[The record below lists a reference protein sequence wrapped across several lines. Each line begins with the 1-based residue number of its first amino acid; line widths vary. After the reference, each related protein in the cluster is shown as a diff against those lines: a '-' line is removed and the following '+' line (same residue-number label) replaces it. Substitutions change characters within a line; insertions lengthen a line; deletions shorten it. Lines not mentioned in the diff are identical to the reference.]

1 MPASLKGYNKIFS
14 VVKQAITA
22 YRMFQ
27 PGDSVLICV
36 SGGPDSVALLH
47 ILLSLAPEFSCTI
60 GVAHLNHC
68 LRKKDSDDDAEFVA
82 SLAKQ
87 LDLPCYIKK
96 KDVRKYQKQHKLSL
110 EEAARRVRYAFYDQV
125 AERNG
130 FNKIALGHHS
140 DDNAELVLMYLLRGS
155 GPLGIAGIPAV
166 RNCKNSNRQIVR
178 PMINV
183 RRSEIIDFLK
193 AKKLRYVSDKSNKDM
208 RYLRNRVRH
217 QLIPLLKGSYNPRI
231 VETLNRLSLII
242 RCEEKWIENNI
253 NSVFE
258 KSTISIRNDK
268 IILSAA
274 KIGEIDPAAQRRV
287 IRKAIAAVKG
297 DLRRITFSHI
307 DSAVSL
313 LKSGKS
319 FVSIDLPDRI
329 RIGRNKDLLCFSKEK
344 KRLRDLNIKAGNIEP
359 VSFEYS
365 ITKPGNKPES
375 VDIKEISLNLEFSE
389 INAEN
394 LPDIHCAGHNIA
406 FFDMVDLTFPL
417 ILRPFR
423 PGDRFQPLGMA
434 GTQKVKNFFINNKI
448 SRLER
453 LRYPILVSKGK
464 IIWVVGL
471 RIDDSVKIKPSTT
484 IVLKA
489 ELILA

>member
-1 MPASLKGYNKIFS
+1 
-14 VVKQAITA
+14 
-22 YRMFQ
+22 
-27 PGDSVLICV
+27 
-36 SGGPDSVALLH
+36 
-47 ILLSLAPEFSCTI
+47 
-60 GVAHLNHC
+60 
-68 LRKKDSDDDAEFVA
+68 
-82 SLAKQ
+82 
-87 LDLPCYIKK
+87 
-96 KDVRKYQKQHKLSL
+96 
-110 EEAARRVRYAFYDQV
+110 
-125 AERNG
+125 
-130 FNKIALGHHS
+130 
-140 DDNAELVLMYLLRGS
+140 
-155 GPLGIAGIPAV
+155 
-166 RNCKNSNRQIVR
+166 
-178 PMINV
+178 MINV
-183 RRSEIIDFLK
+183 RRSEIIDFLE
-193 AKKLRYVSDKSNKDM
+193 AKELRYVSDKSNKDM

-258 KSTISIRNDK
+258 KSTISIQNDK

-344 KRLRDLNIKAGNIEP
+344 KRLRDLNIKAGNIKP

-365 ITKPGNKPES
+365 IIKPGNKPAS
-375 VDIKEISLNLEFSE
+375 VDIKEISLHLEFSK
-389 INAEN
+389 INAES

-406 FFDMVDLTFPL
+406 FFDMVGIVFPL

-423 PGDRFQPLGMA
+423 PGDRFQPFGMA
-434 GTQKVKNFFINNKI
+434 GTQKVKKFFINNKI
-448 SRLER
+448 PRLER
-453 LRYPILVSKGK
+453 LRYPILLSKGK

-471 RIDDSVKIKPSTT
+471 RIDDSVKIKPSTR
-484 IVLKA
+484 VALKA

>member
-1 MPASLKGYNKIFS
+1 
-14 VVKQAITA
+14 VKQAITA

-47 ILLSLAPEFSCTI
+47 ILLSLAPEFSYTLGI
-60 GVAHLNHC
+60 AHLNHC

-87 LDLPCYIKK
+87 LNLPCYIKK

-110 EEAARRVRYAFYDQV
+110 EEAARHVRYAFYDQV
-125 AERNG
+125 AKRNG

-155 GPLGIAGIPAV
+155 GPLGIAGIPPV
-166 RNCKNSNRQIVR
+166 RNFKNSDRQIVR
-178 PMINV
+178 PLINV
-183 RRSEIIDFLK
+183 KRSEIIDFIEAKELK
-193 AKKLRYVSDKSNKDM
+193 YVFDKSNNDL

-217 QLIPLLKGSYNPRI
+217 QLIPLLKGSYNLRI
-231 VETLNRLSLII
+231 VETINRLSLII

-253 NSVFE
+253 NSVFK
-258 KSTISIRNDK
+258 KSIISIRNDK
-268 IILSAA
+268 IILSAT

-297 DLRRITFSHI
+297 DLRRIAFSHI

-313 LKSGKS
+313 LKSEKS
-319 FVSIDLPDRI
+319 FASIDLPDCI
-329 RIGRNKDLLCFSKEK
+329 RIERNKDLLCFAKEK
-344 KRLRDLNIKAGNIEP
+344 KRLRSLNIKSGNIEP
-359 VSFEYS
+359 ISFEYS
-365 ITKPGNKPES
+365 IIKPGHKPVS
-375 VDIKEISLNLEFSE
+375 IYIKEINLRLKFSK
-389 INAEN
+389 INIKN

-406 FFDMVDLTFPL
+406 FFDMVDLAFPL
-417 ILRPFR
+417 ILRPFSH
-423 PGDRFQPLGMA
+423 GDRFQPLGMS
-434 GTQKVKNFFINNKI
+434 GTQKVKSFFINNKI
-448 SRLER
+448 SRLTR
-453 LRYPILVSKGK
+453 LKYPMLLSKGK

-471 RIDDSVKIKPSTT
+471 RIDDSAKIKPSTR

-489 ELILA
+489 EF